1 METVFPVASD
11 GKVKTSI
18 TPQEIESTLDK
29 VFAHPFVQK
38 KLATGTVQRV
48 RLLVTHDRLH
58 WFTQDLREHL
68 KTLTGTEPKENDA
81 LRPWA
86 YVVIQEKDVHFST
99 SFYYN
104 TETGDVICEKNMDA
118 FQDPA
123 VLKPRELIFL
133 DATGQPKQ
141 KGR

>member
-1 METVFPVASD
+1 LETVFPVASD